1 MKVNNHLI
9 RCREVIANY
18 KGVMIGIDPGTKIIG
33 VAIVKDRNPIFCGRI
48 KSNGKTVIE
57 RLGDIGNQVLRQNF
71 FGLAN
76 LKNDGTFQFFG
87 IENQHISRYSS
98 VIQVAQSMGYLMRIM
113 YPAIAIEVQPQWS
126 HKALCGRVM
135 QVPDSEMVDMALSLC
150 TNAVILDTIDSN
162 AAHALGIAMAAH
174 DIIINLQENKLD
186 ESIRKN

>member
-18 KGVMIGIDPGTKIIG
+18 NGVMIGIDPGTKIIG

-87 IENQHISRYSS
+87 IENQHVSRYSS

-113 YPAIAIEVQPQWS
+113 YPAIAIEYNHNGVIR
-126 HKALCGRVM
+126 LF
-135 QVPDSEMVDMALSLC
+135 
-150 TNAVILDTIDSN
+150 AV
-162 AAHALGIAMAAH
+162 
-174 DIIINLQENKLD
+174 E
-186 ESIRKN
+186 